1 MDWPYNAIN
10 KFLEPERAHIK
21 DKTET
26 KNESCNI
33 FAPVAELFVVPPA
46 SGHRRLQRTGTVRRL
61 DTDVCKVR
69 RRLSAVSRLRSRF
82 ASSNAV
88 PWLRVRQSLGIFMK
102 QRGEIKIYCF
112 LIQSL
117 VELKNIRYLFLP
129 SLCTTS
135 PVAVFRFWVTSSI
148 CLKSKPPG
156 LLFFFCFYTE
166 CQSFGLWMTCAL
178 VLELYG

>member
-26 KNESCNI
+26 KNESCNL
-33 FAPVAELFVVPPA
+33 FVPVAELFVVPPHLDTGTVRRTAA
-46 SGHRRLQRTGTVRRL
+46 SGHRRLQSKAQIKYSLAAALAVRVVERG
-61 DTDVCKVR
+61 
-69 RRLSAVSRLRSRF
+69 
-82 ASSNAV
+82 
-88 PWLRVRQSLGIFMK
+88 SLAPRAAKFGYIHEAEGGNK
-102 QRGEIKIYCF
+102 NLLF